1 MSIDYERLKQR
12 AFAPIEQAYTVRD
25 TMLYALGVGCGA
37 DPLDALDL
45 PYVYERD
52 LQALPSMATVL
63 GSPGFWLGQPDT
75 GVDWRQVLHGE
86 QSIEMHRPLAPA
98 GRVVGRNRVEEIID
112 KGPGRGA
119 LIYVRRDLEDA
130 DTGEPVCTIRL
141 TSFARGDGGFG
152 GPAGPL
158 KAVHRLP
165 ERAPDHVCERVT
177 WLHSALL
184 YRLNGDYNPLH
195 ADPEV
200 ARAGGF
206 ARPILHGLCTYGV
219 ACRALV
225 RTVCGNQAARVRR
238 LDVRFSAPVY
248 PGDTLRTEIW
258 DEGPGRAGFRVRAV
272 ESDRVAIDNGLLLYA
287 EAA

>member
-1 MSIDYERLKQR
+1 MSIDYERLKER
-12 AFAPIEQAYTVRD
+12 RFAPVEQAYTVRD
-25 TMLYALGVGCGA
+25 TLLYALGVGCGA

-45 PYVYERD
+45 PFVYERD

-75 GVDWRQVLHGE
+75 GVDWRRVLHGE
-86 QSIEMHRPLAPA
+86 QSIEMHRPLAPQ
-98 GRVVGRNRVEEIID
+98 GRVIGRNAVEEIID

-119 LIYVRRDLEDA
+119 LIYVRRDLVDA
-130 DTGEPVCTIRL
+130 ADGAPLCTVRL
-141 TSFARGDGGFG
+141 TSFARADGGFG

-158 KAVHRLP
+158 KPVHRLP
-165 ERAPDHVCERVT
+165 EREPDAVCERVT
-177 WLHSALL
+177 WPHSALL

-200 ARAGGF
+200 ARSGGF
-206 ARPILHGLCTYGV
+206 PRPILHGLCTYGV

-225 RTVCGNQAARVRR
+225 RTVLGNDASR
-238 LDVRFSAPVY
+238 LQRMDVRFSAPAF

-258 DEGPGRAGFRVRAV
+258 DEGAGRKGFRVRALPGGQV
-272 ESDRVAIDNGLLLYA
+272 VIDNGLLLHA
-287 EAA
+287 EVA